1 MKHVISDGRADREFA
16 KSIEGFIRR
25 SYTNDLVVFSL
36 QHFFPEHEVRRAVLD
51 AKDERS
57 KWCGLFDE
65 EGTKRSRPSS
75 LKLVGRVHTGKA
87 VLH

>member
-1 MKHVISDGRADREFA
+1 MRGLSG
-16 KSIEGFIRR
+16 
-25 SYTNDLVVFSL
+25 
-36 QHFFPEHEVRRAVLD
+36 AV
-51 AKDERS
+51 
-57 KWCGLFDE
+57 CFDE